1 MKSISKKEEVK
12 LKMKISKFVSK
23 IGVIII
29 ETLLFYKKEIRI

>member
-23 IGVIII
+23 IGVIFI